1 MDVFADPAMMLPVI
15 SLEFYMLV
23 QKLRLQRGWSQQQ
36 LADLSGLSVR
46 TIQRIENGQAAS
58 VETMKSLASVFE
70 IDFKQL
76 QPEPEMNSSSHDPAD
91 VSSDSTSA
99 PKPGTNYEEV
109 LAMRHVANLKDFY
122 LRVMTYVLIMGFLTV
137 VNYMTSPM
145 YWWVIWAA
153 LGWGLALLL
162 RAVKV
167 FGLVPFLGADWEKK
181 QIERRLGK
189 PLK

>member
-1 MDVFADPAMMLPVI
+1 MRSCDF
-15 SLEFYMLV
+15 LEFFMLV

-46 TIQRIENGQAAS
+46 TVQRIENGQSAS

-76 QPEPEMNSSSHDPAD
+76 QPEPEMNPSNVDDTELPDDGASPTA
-91 VSSDSTSA
+91 SA
-99 PKPGTNYEEV
+99 YHKEV
-109 LAMRHVANLKDFY
+109 LAMRYVANLKQFY
-122 LRVMTYVLIMGFLTV
+122 LRVVCYVLTMIFLTV
-137 VNYMTSPM
+137 VNYMTSPG
-145 YWWVIWAA
+145 YWWVIWAG
-153 LGWGLALLL
+153 LGWGLALGL
-162 RAVKV
+162 RAVRV

-181 QIERRLGK
+181 QIERRLGR

>member
-1 MDVFADPAMMLPVI
+1 
-15 SLEFYMLV
+15 MLV

-46 TIQRIENGQAAS
+46 TVQRIENGQPAS
-58 VETMKSLASVFE
+58 IETMKSLASVFE

-76 QPEPEMNSSSHDPAD
+76 QPEPEMNSSSPDPVD
-91 VSSDSTSA
+91 VSSDATSA
-99 PKPGTNYEEV
+99 PKSGTDYEEV
-109 LAMRHVANLKDFY
+109 LAMRHVANLKGFY
-122 LRVMTYVLIMGFLTV
+122 LKLMSYVLIIGFLTV
-137 VNYMTSPM
+137 VNYMTSPDH
-145 YWWVIWAA
+145 WWVIWVA
-153 LGWGLALLL
+153 LGWGLSLMLK
-162 RAVKV
+162 AVKV